1 LRPANGFQFEFGKN
15 NNTFLEFTSCWLLL
29 VTINYSNVC
38 ATYAVSMI
46 LGALFHLILTK
57 RPRSDRSLIS
67 KVKRRLGTSVI
78 LAIQEAEIRGIVA
91 QSQPWANS

>member
-1 LRPANGFQFEFGKN
+1 
-15 NNTFLEFTSCWLLL
+15 
-29 VTINYSNVC
+29 
-38 ATYAVSMI
+38 
-46 LGALFHLILTK
+46 LILTK

-91 QSQPWANS
+91 QSQPWANSSQNSISKNSSQKTHYKKGLVKWLKV